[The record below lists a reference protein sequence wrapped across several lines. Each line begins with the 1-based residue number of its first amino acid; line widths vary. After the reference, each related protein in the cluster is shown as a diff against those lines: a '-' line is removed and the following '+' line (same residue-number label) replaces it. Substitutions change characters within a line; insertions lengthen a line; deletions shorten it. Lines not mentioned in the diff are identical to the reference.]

1 MTVLSIIDN
10 LDKCPHLR
18 AFLEEMHE
26 ATGATTEEGIAVIA
40 TFLLNGQMFPDR
52 IMQELAA
59 LGYVQ
64 RKEGPN

>member
-18 AFLEEMHE
+18 AFLDEMHE
-26 ATGATTEEGIAVIA
+26 ATGATTEEGIVVIA
-40 TFLLNGQMFPDR
+40 KFLLAGQMFPTP
-52 IMQELAA
+52 IMEELAM